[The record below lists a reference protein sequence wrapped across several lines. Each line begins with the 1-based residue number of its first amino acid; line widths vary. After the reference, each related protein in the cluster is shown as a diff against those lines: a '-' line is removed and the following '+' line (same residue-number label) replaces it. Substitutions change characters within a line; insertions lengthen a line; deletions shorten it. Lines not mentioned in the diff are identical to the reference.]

1 MNTHKRLTK
10 ITVTPAK
17 LKRTVRTREKEK
29 GSSTT
34 THPKILLQLIFFFIQ
49 RRLAFDN
56 LQNITLR
63 RRIETGEKQAQPR
76 LLKKMS
82 ESEATK

>member
-1 MNTHKRLTK
+1 MEQENCAQNKFNTNKKLTK
-10 ITVTPAK
+10 IIVTLAK

-29 GSSTT
+29 GWFTT

-49 RRLAFDN
+49 QRLAFDN

-63 RRIETGEKQAQPR
+63 RRIETGEKQA
-76 LLKKMS
+76 
-82 ESEATK
+82 